1 MSNSLVSI
9 INWKIGIEI
18 ELLAPPGKSR
28 LDLAQEIARQ
38 QQGSIRAFFHPQSEP
53 SKVPGMPMF
62 HNLTIGY
69 EIFDAQQNWIASC
82 VDDLTLQFDLNRNA
96 PPKTGW
102 YRIVSDD
109 ERLLRLIGRHADPQ
123 QPLNEVMQPIAW
135 LFGTEPEIGPGGMI
149 RVDDEVGASIA
160 IAAPLPGER
169 ERPCELITAPI
180 SAHHQAW
187 LEDLLNSAR
196 KLGFTAPLEGA
207 THIHFDAT
215 ALQSAEAIANLVN
228 IIWSYGNIL
237 KQLMGTNPHCKRL
250 GNWPKSLVEIVSGSE
265 FRTLSWDDARAKLQQ
280 IELTKY
286 CDFNIVN
293 CIQNLPQKN
302 TIEVRILPVW
312 LESKPIIEAAA
323 LFAAILEFAVKSRTN
338 MGNSIKK
345 FSIANTRSLIEML
358 PLSTSQR
365 NYWLEL
371 AQELLTNNKK

>member
-9 INWKIGIEI
+9 INWKIGIEV
-18 ELLAPPGKSR
+18 ELLAPTGKSR
-28 LDLAQEIARQ
+28 RDLAREIAQ
-38 QQGSIRAFFHPQSEP
+38 QHQGNLRAFFHPQSEP

-69 EIFDAQQNWIASC
+69 EVFDAQQNWIASC

-96 PPKTGW
+96 PPKPGW
-102 YRIVSDD
+102 YRIVTD
-109 ERLLRLIGRHADPQ
+109 EERILRLIGRHADPQ

-169 ERPCELITAPI
+169 ERPCELITAPM
-180 SAHHQAW
+180 STNHQAR
-187 LEDLLNSAR
+187 LEDLLGSAR

-207 THIHFDAT
+207 THLHFDAT
-215 ALQSAEAIANLVN
+215 AFQSAEAIANLVN
-228 IIWSYGNIL
+228 LLWSYGNIL

-250 GNWPKSLVEIVSGSE
+250 GNWPKSLVELVSTPE
-265 FRTLSWDDARAKLQQ
+265 FRALSWDDARTRLQQ

-286 CDFNIVN
+286 CDFNLVN
-293 CIQNLPQKN
+293 CIQNLPHKN

-312 LESKPIIEAAA
+312 LESQPIIEAAA
-323 LFAAILEFAVKSRTN
+323 LFATILEFAVASRSYTST
-338 MGNSIKK
+338 SIKK
-345 FSIANTRSLIEML
+345 FSIVNTRSLIEML

-365 NYWLEL
+365 NAWLDL
-371 AQELLTNNKK
+371 ANELLKHNR